1 MVIKLSRFF
10 YENGGVP
17 TTPVQLGGVSA
28 TPVQIDSISANP
40 IQTAGISTTPVQLA
54 WVSAL
59 MRTYAVIVFYLQQ
72 STFSSLVYTT
82 KNIRS
87 TFPETGFM
95 SDTNDFRPK

>member
-1 MVIKLSRFF
+1 MVIRPFSFF
-10 YENGGVP
+10 STNGGFP
-17 TTPVQLGGVSA
+17 ATQLQSGGVSA

-40 IQTAGISTTPVQLA
+40 IQTAGVSTTPVQLA

-72 STFSSLVYTT
+72 STFSSLVYTK